1 MRPRLRDLYLCGIHA
16 TSDTHFEHLF
26 AKEGAGSPK
35 LISLNNG
42 GAAVVGS
49 LMLPHLDCARGCVCP
64 SKERCARSMG
74 VAALPIMSAFNGKWR
89 SIASPVSLI
98 SELGSAVMR

>member
-35 LISLNNG
+35 LISSNNG
-42 GAAVVGS
+42 GAASVVGS
-49 LMLPHLDCARGCVCP
+49 RMLPPLNFARVRLGNV
-64 SKERCARSMG
+64 AR
-74 VAALPIMSAFNGKWR
+74 VQ
-89 SIASPVSLI
+89 
-98 SELGSAVMR
+98 

>member
-35 LISLNNG
+35 LISSNNG

-49 LMLPHLDCARGCVCP
+49 RMLPPLVCARGCVGP
-64 SKERCARSMG
+64 SGKRCALNACSR
-74 VAALPIMSAFNGKWR
+74 VAHHVGI
-89 SIASPVSLI
+89 
-98 SELGSAVMR
+98 